1 MAALSSSPV
10 LALRALA
17 FQLFFYVWTTIY
29 CLGVLPA
36 YPFLSSAAM
45 RVVARAWQRVTLAGL
60 RVTVG
65 LTYEI
70 RGREHLPAGP
80 VLIASK
86 HQSAWETLAFHAMV
100 PNVAV
105 GLKEELTWIPVF
117 GWYLL
122 RSGNIKIDR
131 GAGSRA
137 IRSLVEGGRRAVAE
151 GLSVLIF
158 PEGTRRAP
166 DDPPDYKP
174 GVAALYSA
182 LHLPVVPVALNS
194 GVFWRRREFVKH
206 PGRIVVEFLEP
217 IPAGIDR
224 KHFMA
229 RLECSIET
237 GTARLVA
244 EALQANGVAARA
256 GQPPAVSL

>member
-1 MAALSSSPV
+1 
-10 LALRALA
+10 
-17 FQLFFYVWTTIY
+17 
-29 CLGVLPA
+29 
-36 YPFLSSAAM
+36 
-45 RVVARAWQRVTLAGL
+45 
-60 RVTVG
+60 
-65 LTYEI
+65 
-70 RGREHLPAGP
+70 
-80 VLIASK
+80 
-86 HQSAWETLAFHAMV
+86 
-100 PNVAV
+100 
-105 GLKEELTWIPVF
+105 
-117 GWYLL
+117 
-122 RSGNIKIDR
+122 
-131 GAGSRA
+131 
-137 IRSLVEGGRRAVAE
+137 
-151 GLSVLIF
+151 
-158 PEGTRRAP
+158 
-166 DDPPDYKP
+166 
-174 GVAALYSA
+174 VAALYSA